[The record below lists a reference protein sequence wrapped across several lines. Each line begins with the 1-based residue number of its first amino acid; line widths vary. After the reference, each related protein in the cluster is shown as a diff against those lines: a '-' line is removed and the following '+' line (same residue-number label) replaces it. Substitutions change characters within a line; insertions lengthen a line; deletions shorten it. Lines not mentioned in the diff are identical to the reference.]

1 MNHNRTLIFSIA
13 LMIAI
18 YGFVFSPSALF
29 AKSNEQETVVVQ
41 NNSYQ
46 VTISTAVESM
56 LPATIQAGDSIIW
69 SNQTTQ
75 TIIIEQNIG
84 FRIFLPV
91 VQGSAQ
97 STAQTES
104 KPEPA
109 TPGSEHEGS
118 LGGAVMVW
126 KIQPGEIV
134 EVQYTTPNYYT
145 LRIQKGVSYET
156 SVTVSE

>member
-46 VTISTAVESM
+46 VTISTTVESM

-84 FRIFLPV
+84 WL
-91 VQGSAQ
+91 
-97 STAQTES
+97 
-104 KPEPA
+104 
-109 TPGSEHEGS
+109 
-118 LGGAVMVW
+118 
-126 KIQPGEIV
+126 EIPMDNIPLMYRC
-134 EVQYTTPNYYT
+134 E
-145 LRIQKGVSYET
+145 R
-156 SVTVSE
+156 